1 MGVSAST
8 LAGGIRAGLFLMVIL
23 FIQTVACAALEAQ
36 RRAES
41 EDLDKVGAENEP
53 DSTRFQ
59 AEEQKPGNILTDLF
73 LQGLQILNNN

>member
-1 MGVSAST
+1 MCRSWISLLCMT
-8 LAGGIRAGLFLMVIL
+8 LAYHYKFRA
-23 FIQTVACAALEAQ
+23 VACAALEAQ